1 MNGEGRA
8 KGGETKMNRKL
19 LEIAVTLLAISML
32 ASPVLA
38 AKPTETSGVWFVW
51 ALASGATTGN
61 DVTWTGDGTILHN
74 EATYSWNLM
83 RSPSTTPI
91 QIGTVSTHS
100 NLMYNTITGEGNV
113 IIKATLTFTEPIKD
127 KNPYGVGTLECTVV
141 AKITS
146 MNPRYQYVFGNGEG
160 FIVGT
165 AGTGDF
171 ANAKLT
177 ADLVMGYIQKGT
189 VITEGIFFGVHSRV
203 NGEGSIVYH

>member
-1 MNGEGRA
+1 MNKAILG
-8 KGGETKMNRKL
+8 
-19 LEIAVTLLAISML
+19 IVITLLAITML

-61 DVTWTGDGTILHN
+61 DVTWTGDGAILHN
-74 EATYSWNLM
+74 EATYTWNLM
-83 RSPSTTPI
+83 RSPSTTPV
-91 QIGTVSTHS
+91 QIGTVTTNS

-113 IIKATLTFTEPIKD
+113 LIKATLTFTLADET
-127 KNPYGVGTLECTVV
+127 KNPYGVGTLECTAI

-146 MNPRYQYVFGNGEG
+146 VNPTYQYVFGNGEG

-165 AGTGDF
+165 TGTGDF

-177 ADLVMGYIQKGT
+177 ADIVMGNIQKGT

-203 NGEGSIVYH
+203 NGEGTIVYH